1 MRIQVLI
8 LHPVQSVCFEELPPT
23 HPQPDNVDANVK
35 EQHVED
41 DLQSAEEQEH
51 DPDIV
56 ETQPAVSIGNETS
69 AALEAQPGFL
79 GKSSH
84 GTDALTKKQTEPV
97 VAAKDDPVYRLLQS
111 ASGQDQGPKA
121 DESVLPPFQLDCWS
135 VASCVLAAQYNHTI
149 DVEQF
154 CPTSGSSLNVS
165 YVVPVSRYL
174 QASSLELH
182 LRLVGYTLFHYS
194 VTNVFEFGKILKYL
208 KDTNAVCVYIQNHTA
223 LEPIQSSI
231 DS

>member
-56 ETQPAVSIGNETS
+56 ETQPAASIGNETS

-135 VASCVLAAQYNHTI
+135 VASSVLAAQYNHTI

-182 LRLVGYTLFHYS
+182 LRLVGNTLFHYGW
-194 VTNVFEFGKILKYL
+194 FIIL
-208 KDTNAVCVYIQNHTA
+208 
-223 LEPIQSSI
+223 
-231 DS
+231 